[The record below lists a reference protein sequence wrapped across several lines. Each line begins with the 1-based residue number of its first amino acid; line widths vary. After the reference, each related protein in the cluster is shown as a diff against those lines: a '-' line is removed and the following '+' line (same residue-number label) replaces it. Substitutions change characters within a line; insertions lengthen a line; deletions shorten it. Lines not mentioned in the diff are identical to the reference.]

1 MASSATGKTYF
12 AKPGEVQKRWYV
24 VDADGRILGRLAAEA
39 ARRLQG
45 KHKPRYTPHVDCG
58 DFIVVVNAEKVKV
71 SGGKETKKAFRWYT
85 GWLGG
90 LREETVA
97 QTRAKHP
104 ERLIERAVKR
114 MLPKSRLGRRM
125 FKKLKVYAGPDHPH
139 QAQSPERL
147 EID

>member
-1 MASSATGKTYF
+1 MQQKTYT
-12 AKPGEVQKRWYV
+12 AKPGEIEKRWYV
-24 VDADGRILGRLAAEA
+24 VDADGRILGRLAVEL

-45 KHKPRYTPHVDCG
+45 KHKPCYTAHVDCG
-58 DFIVVVNAEKVKV
+58 DFLVVVNAATVKLTGNKENKKV
-71 SGGKETKKAFRWYT
+71 FRRYT

-97 QTRAKHP
+97 QTRARHP

-114 MLPKSRLGRRM
+114 MLPKTKLGSHM

-139 QAQSPERL
+139 AAQQPDPLSL
-147 EID
+147 